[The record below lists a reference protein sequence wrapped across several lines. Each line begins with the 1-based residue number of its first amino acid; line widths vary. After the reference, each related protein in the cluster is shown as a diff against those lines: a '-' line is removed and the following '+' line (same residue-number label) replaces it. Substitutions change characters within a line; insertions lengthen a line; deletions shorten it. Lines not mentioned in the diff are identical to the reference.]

1 MVQHGTAPDYQ
12 ETLRNKISTTKYNK
26 NYHNNNQS
34 GKNTIKS
41 TSSTSSDTEPFYL
54 HPPSKQ
60 GKDNL
65 YRRNSSPPDAIYGTV
80 LPNDGL
86 YVNPMRT
93 GFHTPPSP
101 SGSVS
106 SESFYLHN
114 PQEVIY
120 NRVKDLFD
128 SDGSL
133 KDGSVNGN
141 QNALTVQAQVH
152 SSSSG
157 AGSGSEESLS
167 GSSVSEQVPVMLKRA
182 NSSSHNHEHHD
193 YEDIYLVRE
202 EARGVSKG
210 KFGPGRSRS
219 RDSGSHSRSASASSA
234 HSTDIIVEYTTRNL
248 ATTKDSLLK
257 NRNVLKD
264 SNRSKYDIPRKSSD
278 PFVGKNINYTKNNHL
293 SNNNSMKNTDMTY
306 ESVCDPEDVL
316 ERTQMAQRH
325 TIALNNRTSDGG
337 GSNNNRLLKRV
348 VSAPIGLENKGELV
362 FLAVS

>member
-1 MVQHGTAPDYQ
+1 M
-12 ETLRNKISTTKYNK
+12 
-26 NYHNNNQS
+26 
-34 GKNTIKS
+34 
-41 TSSTSSDTEPFYL
+41 
-54 HPPSKQ
+54 
-60 GKDNL
+60 

-86 YVNPMRT
+86 YVNPMRN

-128 SDGSL
+128 SDGSQ
-133 KDGSVNGN
+133 KDGSVNGGH

-167 GSSVSEQVPVMLKRA
+167 GSSVSEIPPVLSKRT
-182 NSSSHNHEHHD
+182 NSSNQHNHEHHD

-210 KFGPGRSRS
+210 KFGMGRSRS

-234 HSTDIIVEYTTRNL
+234 HSTDVILEYTTRVSL
-248 ATTKDSLLK
+248 FVVLCFDSL
-257 NRNVLKD
+257 N
-264 SNRSKYDIPRKSSD
+264 
-278 PFVGKNINYTKNNHL
+278 
-293 SNNNSMKNTDMTY
+293 
-306 ESVCDPEDVL
+306 
-316 ERTQMAQRH
+316 
-325 TIALNNRTSDGG
+325 
-337 GSNNNRLLKRV
+337 
-348 VSAPIGLENKGELV
+348 
-362 FLAVS
+362 

>member
-1 MVQHGTAPDYQ
+1 M
-12 ETLRNKISTTKYNK
+12 
-26 NYHNNNQS
+26 
-34 GKNTIKS
+34 
-41 TSSTSSDTEPFYL
+41 
-54 HPPSKQ
+54 HPPSSKQ

-128 SDGSL
+128 SDGSQ
-133 KDGSVNGN
+133 KDGSVNGGN
-141 QNALTVQAQVH
+141 HQNALTVQAQVH

-167 GSSVSEQVPVMLKRA
+167 GSSVSEQVPVLSKRA

-234 HSTDIIVEYTTRNL
+234 HSTDIIVEYTTRVSSTL
-248 ATTKDSLLK
+248 ILL
-257 NRNVLKD
+257 
-264 SNRSKYDIPRKSSD
+264 
-278 PFVGKNINYTKNNHL
+278 
-293 SNNNSMKNTDMTY
+293 
-306 ESVCDPEDVL
+306 
-316 ERTQMAQRH
+316 
-325 TIALNNRTSDGG
+325 
-337 GSNNNRLLKRV
+337 
-348 VSAPIGLENKGELV
+348 
-362 FLAVS
+362 

>member
-1 MVQHGTAPDYQ
+1 MYFSQCLNVLVQHGTAPDYQ
-12 ETLRNKISTTKYNK
+12 ETIRNKISTTKYNK

-54 HPPSKQ
+54 HPPSSK

-86 YVNPMRT
+86 YVNPMRN

-128 SDGSL
+128 SDGSQ
-133 KDGSVNGN
+133 KDGSVNGGH

-167 GSSVSEQVPVMLKRA
+167 GSSVSEIPPVLSKRT
-182 NSSSHNHEHHD
+182 NSSNQHNHEHHD

-210 KFGPGRSRS
+210 KFGMGRSRS

-234 HSTDIIVEYTTRNL
+234 HSTDVILEYTTRVSL
-248 ATTKDSLLK
+248 FVVLCFDSL
-257 NRNVLKD
+257 N
-264 SNRSKYDIPRKSSD
+264 
-278 PFVGKNINYTKNNHL
+278 
-293 SNNNSMKNTDMTY
+293 
-306 ESVCDPEDVL
+306 
-316 ERTQMAQRH
+316 
-325 TIALNNRTSDGG
+325 
-337 GSNNNRLLKRV
+337 
-348 VSAPIGLENKGELV
+348 
-362 FLAVS
+362 